1 MFKKIIVVALV
12 STMLGACASQGGGYG
27 SQGGGSTI
35 FSKENMGG
43 VGGAVVGGVLGSNV
57 GGGKGKLAATAVGAI
72 LGGLA
77 GQSIGRSL
85 DKADQMYANQAFG
98 SAATAPIGQTIN
110 WNNPNSGNS
119 GTVTPLR
126 QGRTA
131 SGGVCRQF
139 EQTIIIGGKA
149 EKGVGTACQNS
160 DGTWQIT
167 NS

>member
-1 MFKKIIVVALV
+1 MFKKIIAVALV
-12 STMLGACASQGGGYG
+12 TTMLTACSSQGGM
-27 SQGGGSTI
+27 GGGGGTGGI
-35 FSKENMGG
+35 FTKENMGG

-57 GGGKGKLAATAVGAI
+57 GSGKGRLAATAVGAI
-72 LGGLA
+72 LGGMA

-98 SAATAPIGQTIN
+98 TAASGPVGQAVN
-110 WNNPNSGNS
+110 WSNPNSGNS
-119 GTVTPLR
+119 GTITPLR
-126 QGRTA
+126 QGRTSA
-131 SGGVCRQF
+131 GATCREF
-139 EQTIIIGGKA
+139 EQTIIIQGKA

>member
-1 MFKKIIVVALV
+1 MFKKIIAVALTT
-12 STMLGACASQGGGYG
+12 TMLAACAGQGGYG
-27 SQGGGSTI
+27 NQGGGSTI
-35 FSKENMGG
+35 FTKENMGG

-57 GGGKGKLAATAVGAI
+57 GKGKGQLAATAVGAI
-72 LGGLA
+72 LGGMA

-98 SAATAPIGQTIN
+98 SAASGPIGQAVN
-110 WNNPNSGNS
+110 WSNPNSGNS
-119 GTVTPLR
+119 GVITPLR
-126 QGRTA
+126 QGRTNNGA
-131 SGGVCRQF
+131 VCREF
-139 EQTIIIGGKA
+139 EQTIIIQGKA

>member
-1 MFKKIIVVALV
+1 MFKKIIAIALTT
-12 STMLGACASQGGGYG
+12 TMLAACANQGGM
-27 SQGGGSTI
+27 GGSSTGGI
-35 FSKENMGG
+35 FTKENMGG

-57 GGGKGKLAATAVGAI
+57 GKGKGQLAATAVGAI
-72 LGGLA
+72 LGGMA

-98 SAATAPIGQTIN
+98 SAASGPIGQAVN
-110 WNNPNSGNS
+110 WSNPNSGNS
-119 GTVTPLR
+119 GTITPLR

-131 SGGVCRQF
+131 SGATCRQF
-139 EQTIIIGGKA
+139 EQTIIIGGQA